1 MENTIKHQDETLQ
14 NLQQSHRSAA
24 DECLMLRY
32 KNSLLERILLEKGRN
47 LDVLRTWPCA
57 DHDIGIDVQAELKT
71 KEEATPTTMPLSM
84 SQPTPAQRAV
94 MNRHHQLQRAN
105 SSTGPRLIQ
114 AQKSRSNTVSSQSPQ
129 LQPTPPTQT
138 SSPTASRSPNYGLQ
152 GGMTSPLA
160 ALQAQQQFQQQ
171 QQQLQS
177 PLRPPQ
183 NFPQHSQSY
192 PSITIPASTTKMQN
206 MHPNRPIGPGDDGRH
221 SAGGIRPAHWSSP
234 YQTHME
240 QLGKLTRSFLSVLYY
255 RALFV
260 LD

>member
-1 MENTIKHQDETLQ
+1 
-14 NLQQSHRSAA
+14 
-24 DECLMLRY
+24 
-32 KNSLLERILLEKGRN
+32 
-47 LDVLRTWPCA
+47 
-57 DHDIGIDVQAELKT
+57 
-71 KEEATPTTMPLSM
+71 MPLSM

-94 MNRHHQLQRAN
+94 MNRHHQLQRAS

-114 AQKSRSNTVSSQSPQ
+114 AQKARSNTVSSQSPQ
-129 LQPTPPTQT
+129 LQPTPPSQT

-152 GGMTSPLA
+152 GGMTSPHA

-171 QQQLQS
+171 QQQLQQLQP

-183 NFPQHSQSY
+183 NFPQHSQAY
-192 PSITIPASTTKMQN
+192 PSITIPASNTKMQN
-206 MHPNRPIGPGDDGRH
+206 MHPNRPLGPRDDGTT
-221 SAGGIRPAHWSSP
+221 SAGGIRPNHWSSP

-240 QLGKLTRSFLSVLYY
+240 QLGKLTRPFLSVLYN

>member
-1 MENTIKHQDETLQ
+1 
-14 NLQQSHRSAA
+14 
-24 DECLMLRY
+24 MLRY
-32 KNSLLERILLEKGRN
+32 KNSLLERILLEKGMILN
-47 LDVLRTWPCA
+47 LPRTGLCA
-57 DHDIGIDVQAELKT
+57 DRHIGIDVQAELKT
-71 KEEATPTTMPLSM
+71 KEESTPTTMPLSM

-94 MNRHHQLQRAN
+94 MNRHHQLQRAS

-114 AQKSRSNTVSSQSPQ
+114 AQKARSNTVSSQSPQ
-129 LQPTPPTQT
+129 LQPTPPSQT

-152 GGMTSPLA
+152 GGMTSPHA

-171 QQQLQS
+171 QQQLQP

-183 NFPQHSQSY
+183 NFPQHSQAY
-192 PSITIPASTTKMQN
+192 PSITIPASNTKMQN
-206 MHPNRPIGPGDDGRH
+206 MHPNRPLGPRDDGTT
-221 SAGGIRPAHWSSP
+221 SAGGIRPNHWSSP

-240 QLGKLTRSFLSVLYY
+240 QLGKLTRPFLSVLYN

>member
-1 MENTIKHQDETLQ
+1 M
-14 NLQQSHRSAA
+14 
-24 DECLMLRY
+24 
-32 KNSLLERILLEKGRN
+32 
-47 LDVLRTWPCA
+47 
-57 DHDIGIDVQAELKT
+57 QAELKT
-71 KEEATPTTMPLSM
+71 KEESTPTTMPPSM

-129 LQPTPPTQT
+129 LQPTPPSQT

-152 GGMTSPLA
+152 GGMTSPHT

-171 QQQLQS
+171 QQQLQP
-177 PLRPPQ
+177 PLRLPQ
-183 NFPQHSQSY
+183 NFPQPSQSY
-192 PSITIPASTTKMQN
+192 PSITIPAANTTKMQN
-206 MHPNRPIGPGDDGRH
+206 MHPNRPLGPGDDGRT
-221 SAGGIRPAHWSSP
+221 SAGGIRPNRWSSP

-240 QLGKLTRSFLSVLYY
+240 QLGKLTHPFLSVLYN